1 MSTWYEGNVGLILKG
16 TLVPV
21 NAWNATCEMCK
32 ARILYRRR
40 QVLLQSQVTRVE
52 A

>member
-1 MSTWYEGNVGLILKG
+1 MSAWHEGNVGLILKG

-21 NAWNATCEMCK
+21 NAWNAIWEMRK

-40 QVLLQSQVTRVE
+40 QVLLQLQVTRVE